1 MQVLHCHPPSHEAH
15 GGMGGGPRTSMRM
28 TAAQKAEYDQYMQN
42 LLKTRGFNPGPTL
55 QISQDDNN
63 PFSDGFQTK
72 LQVRDVVGLSFN
84 LSFNFFSFVFIY
96 YIVWVVLILVVF
108 FLS

>member
-1 MQVLHCHPPSHEAH
+1 
-15 GGMGGGPRTSMRM
+15 MRM

-72 LQVRDVVGLSFN
+72 LQFEQQEKMRQQMMGSGQGGGGGGPGGPAMPADAASTASTAAATIGTTVNHCIRGIRTRN
-84 LSFNFFSFVFIY
+84 CM
-96 YIVWVVLILVVF
+96 
-108 FLS
+108 

>member
-1 MQVLHCHPPSHEAH
+1 
-15 GGMGGGPRTSMRM
+15 M

-55 QISQDDNN
+55 QISTDDNN

-72 LQVRDVVGLSFN
+72 LQFEQQEKMRQQMMGAGGGGGGGGGGAAPSDAVPTSSASAAGGNATTGVGDKSG
-84 LSFNFFSFVFIY
+84 VMK
-96 YIVWVVLILVVF
+96 
-108 FLS
+108 

>member
-1 MQVLHCHPPSHEAH
+1 
-15 GGMGGGPRTSMRM
+15 
-28 TAAQKAEYDQYMQN
+28 MQN

-72 LQVRDVVGLSFN
+72 LQFEQQEKMRQQMMGVTGAAATDASSAPSASAAATAPHAGGAATAAGQGDKSGVSCSENMSFGV
-84 LSFNFFSFVFIY
+84 S
-96 YIVWVVLILVVF
+96 
-108 FLS
+108 